1 MTPSPQE
8 VTPLLIDCRN
18 GNKTALDRMMPLVSD
33 VGLSEITIKREWQK
47 ASLAV
52 SRVE

>member
-18 GNKTALDRMMPLVSD
+18 GNKTALNQLMPLVSD
-33 VGLSEITIKREWQK
+33 VGAIRNHHQARVAESQPGCI
-47 ASLAV
+47 AS
-52 SRVE
+52 